1 MNPRASSGLKNGEST
16 EVHKK
21 MYLCDQMNNCMKNN
35 DQIVE
40 VIKKTA
46 HEYLPDAE
54 VFLFG
59 SHARNDASPESDY
72 DILLIT
78 KIELSPKE
86 KLPFR
91 TRIRKSL
98 LLMDI
103 RSDIL
108 IQSNSEVDKKKKL
121 PGHIVRKILR
131 EAILL

>member
-1 MNPRASSGLKNGEST
+1 
-16 EVHKK
+16 
-21 MYLCDQMNNCMKNN
+21 MKNN

-46 HEYLPDAE
+46 LEYLPDAE
-54 VFLFG
+54 VLLFG
-59 SHARNDASPESDY
+59 SHARNEAYSESDY

-78 KIELSPKE
+78 KADLSPKE
-86 KLPFR
+86 KLPLR
-91 TRIRKSL
+91 TKIRKSL
-98 LLMDI
+98 LLIGI

-108 IQSNSEVDKKKKL
+108 IQSKLEVNKKKKL